1 MADNKFLYYTTV
13 LLQAGDTMKQNTIAN
28 AITAHDYGRM
38 TATLVSAYVRNN
50 HVPASDLAELIASAA
65 DALIGLGT
73 PNVSTASTAGKI
85 TQAEIRRSITHEAL
99 ISFEDGKR
107 YKTLKRHLT
116 TCGLTPETY
125 RAKWG
130 LPSNYPMVAPGY
142 SQRRSAIAARFQFNR
157 GYRAP
162 PAQASQ
168 DSRAPAAAF
177 SIIGTTEQVPERLA
191 PKQRSPAPPAMLR
204 PIVDHMAALA
214 EGSEVGTDVVRGV
227 MIPVGRGEDDA
238 GATSFAENIGP

>member
-1 MADNKFLYYTTV
+1 MIKPTLRRRLCLSRNAWIQSSIDEIANNRIVLSARRSTT
-13 LLQAGDTMKQNTIAN
+13 GGGTMNQDTIAN
-28 AITAHDYGRM
+28 AISAHDYGRM

-73 PNVSTASTAGKI
+73 PDASTASTAGKV
-85 TQAEIRRSITHEAL
+85 TQAEIRRSVTHEAL

-130 LPSNYPMVAPGY
+130 LPLDYPMVAPGY
-142 SQRRSAIAARFQFNR
+142 SQRRSAIAASLQFNR
-157 GYRAP
+157 GYRAIP
-162 PAQASQ
+162 QKAQASQ
-168 DSRAPAAAF
+168 
-177 SIIGTTEQVPERLA
+177 V
-191 PKQRSPAPPAMLR
+191 
-204 PIVDHMAALA
+204 
-214 EGSEVGTDVVRGV
+214 
-227 MIPVGRGEDDA
+227 
-238 GATSFAENIGP
+238 